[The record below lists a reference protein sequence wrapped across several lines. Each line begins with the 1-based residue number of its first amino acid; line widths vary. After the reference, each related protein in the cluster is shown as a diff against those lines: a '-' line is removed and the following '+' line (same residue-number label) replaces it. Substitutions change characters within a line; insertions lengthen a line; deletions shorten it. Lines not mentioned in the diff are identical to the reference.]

1 MAKVNVANVFQDF
14 MDKAARFVAVTV
26 KKVKKMDRRLLIMIG
41 AAAILVIVIF
51 SLIIHGVSSNKK
63 ENEIPESDNV
73 SNMQELPSEISSDTY
88 VDLSDMYK
96 VDTGSD
102 ADLNMRLAADRDSE
116 VVKRIPNGTELEVMF
131 IDDSEA
137 GADGYGW
144 GYVEYAG
151 ERGWVFMEFLK
162 K

>member
-1 MAKVNVANVFQDF
+1 MAKANVLQDF
-14 MDKAARFVAVTV
+14 ADKAAKFIAVTI

-41 AAAILVIVIF
+41 AAAVLVIVIF
-51 SLIIHGVSSNKK
+51 SLIIHGISSNNK
-63 ENEIPESDNV
+63 EEEIPESGNV
-73 SNMQELPSEISSDTY
+73 SNMQELPSEVQSDVFVNPVNKYT
-88 VDLSDMYK
+88 VN
-96 VDTGSD
+96 TGSD
-102 ADLNMRLAADRDSE
+102 ADLNMRLAADRDSD

-137 GADGYGW
+137 AADGYGW